1 MTGIGRAENLQLHV
15 FTDASPLAYG
25 ACAYLRAEDNHR
37 QVSVNLV
44 FAKSR
49 VAPLKKLTLP
59 RLELKGAVIGAR
71 TASFLRT
78 SFLAEKRTSGV
89 LPVYFWT
96 DSTITL
102 CWIRGTANAWKP
114 FVANRV
120 SEVQSLSDPDAWN
133 HCPGSQNP
141 ADALTRGQTVE
152 KLHDSQLWW
161 RGPSWLSEQEE
172 HWPRQEAHSTENL
185 QSVEVEK
192 RRQEVIV
199 MTTVA
204 APPPLMTVSGFSS
217 YTKLLRVTAWLL
229 RAEILWIKQAQIYCY
244 ANEIRHLEHEGQV
257 QRGSSIADLQPYID
271 DDGCLRVKGR
281 LHYANIS
288 EETKHPILR
297 PKDSDVTTLIVN
309 AAHLRTLHGGLQS
322 TLSDIREKYWIPSA
336 RQVVKRTIFKCLICR
351 RCRLE
356 PASAPTAPLPKERV
370 DQSHP
375 FDVVGLDYAGPLLV
389 KTTG

>member
-1 MTGIGRAENLQLHV
+1 MTGIRRVENLQLHV

-25 ACAYLRAEDNHR
+25 ACAYLVAEDNDR

-49 VAPLKKLTLP
+49 VPPLKKLTLP
-59 RLELKGAVIGAR
+59 RLELMGA
-71 TASFLRT
+71 
-78 SFLAEKRTSGV
+78 
-89 LPVYFWT
+89 
-96 DSTITL
+96 
-102 CWIRGTANAWKP
+102 IRGTANAWKP

-141 ADALTRGQTVE
+141 ADALTRGETVE
-152 KLHDSQLWW
+152 TLRDSQLWW
-161 RGPSWLSEQEE
+161 QSWLSEQEE

-185 QSVEVEK
+185 QPVEIEK

-199 MTTVA
+199 MTTVV
-204 APPPLMTVSGFSS
+204 APPPLTTVSDFSS

-229 RAEILWIKQAQIYCY
+229 RFVNKCRRQLLASETFLTTAEINRAEILWIKQAQINCY

-271 DDGCLRVKGR
+271 DNGCLRVKGR

-288 EETKHPILR
+288 EETKHPILL

-322 TLSDIREKYWIPSA
+322 TLSDIREKYS
-336 RQVVKRTIFKCLICR
+336 
-351 RCRLE
+351 
-356 PASAPTAPLPKERV
+356 
-370 DQSHP
+370 
-375 FDVVGLDYAGPLLV
+375 
-389 KTTG
+389 